1 MAQAT
6 IFVVSS
12 SVISDSMRAHPRRA
26 DRLRHSMPRWR
37 PMVAEFKGASWKIR
51 DPKLVVR
58 KAARVARPGGTV
70 VIFDADYATMTSGVD
85 REMDERIISGVIAN
99 PRVMRACARSDS
111 NWSIAGPGCLQRSGE
126 PTSFVPCSHI
136 PSSCRRQAERLL
148 RRPKHLSPDSC
159 VQAKKARFSLD
170 TISMQ

>member
-1 MAQAT
+1 
-6 IFVVSS
+6 
-12 SVISDSMRAHPRRA
+12 
-26 DRLRHSMPRWR
+26 
-37 PMVAEFKGASWKIR
+37 MVAEFKGASWKIR

-126 PTSFVPCSHI
+126 PTSFVSLQSYPVLLPKAGGATLKETQAFVARQLRASEEGTFFAGYNFYAMI
-136 PSSCRRQAERLL
+136 RNDPPFSNSCAGQDR
-148 RRPKHLSPDSC
+148 
-159 VQAKKARFSLD
+159 SL
-170 TISMQ
+170 Q

>member
-1 MAQAT
+1 
-6 IFVVSS
+6 
-12 SVISDSMRAHPRRA
+12 
-26 DRLRHSMPRWR
+26 
-37 PMVAEFKGASWKIR
+37 MVAEFKGASWKIR

-99 PRVMRACARSDS
+99 PRVVDSRAWVLTEIGASRLLSY
-111 NWSIAGPGCLQRSGE
+111 
-126 PTSFVPCSHI
+126 PCSHI